1 MEKTAPDPKPENTDL
16 TPEPGKSR
24 YDRLFYDS
32 IFGAGEGPP
41 DLAARSKEIFAEI
54 MDEKHKPRSK

>member
-1 MEKTAPDPKPENTDL
+1 MEETDPNVEPEEAAL

-24 YDRLFYDS
+24 YDHLFYDG

-54 MDEKHKPRSK
+54 MDEKGVVA